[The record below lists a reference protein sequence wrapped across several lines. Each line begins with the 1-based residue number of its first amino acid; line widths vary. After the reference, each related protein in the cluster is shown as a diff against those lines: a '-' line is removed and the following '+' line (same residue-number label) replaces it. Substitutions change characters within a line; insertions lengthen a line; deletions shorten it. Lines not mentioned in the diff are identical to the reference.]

1 MVIKMIENLVEM
13 HSHILPG
20 IDDGSPNVE
29 TSLKMIDMLKK
40 QGAKA
45 IVLTPHY
52 YSDSISYDDFVAR
65 RNNAYNLLKSSLPLE
80 SPKLI
85 LSAEVYISKYLFNN
99 SSLDE
104 IKIGNSDYVLI
115 EHPFSC
121 DFSQEIYD
129 RLLNLNYDYGIKP
142 VLAHIERYPAFMDD
156 ADLLD
161 EYIDMG
167 CLAQVNISSF
177 VDSPRHIRKKL
188 FKFLEAGRIHL
199 VGSDCHNLT
208 SRKPDFESGI
218 HEIKK
223 KCGFDIINQ
232 LQNNANMLIKGA
244 TE

>member
-1 MVIKMIENLVEM
+1 MIENLVEV

-20 IDDGSPNVE
+20 IDDGSPDVE

-80 SPKLI
+80 SPELI

-104 IKIGNSDYVLI
+104 IKIGNSDYALI

-129 RLLNLNYDYGIKP
+129 RLLNLYYDYGIKP

-156 ADLLD
+156 AGLL
-161 EYIDMG
+161 IHRG
-167 CLAQVNISSF
+167 ISEKNFSN
-177 VDSPRHIRKKL
+177 
-188 FKFLEAGRIHL
+188 FLRQEGFTLL
-199 VGSDCHNLT
+199 VL
-208 SRKPDFESGI
+208 I
-218 HEIKK
+218 A
-223 KCGFDIINQ
+223 II
-232 LQNNANMLIKGA
+232 
-244 TE
+244 